1 MNKNQKRYL
10 AVAAIVFIA
19 FSAIVFAAPFKM
31 NVVFWVSYAFSIIA
45 MGIQIWVFKIAF
57 GGKESVRSKFYGF
70 PIARIGIAYLTI
82 QIILSFIFM
91 VLAAVV
97 PLWLVLI
104 LYVAALAAAA
114 IGLISTDAM
123 RDEIERQD
131 IKLQADTNCMQM
143 LRSQIDS
150 LPAQC
155 EDNDAV
161 KALENLADEFRYSD
175 PVSGE
180 ALKDIENDLMAL
192 TSELQKAVIDNDA
205 MGVMGLCK
213 KTGAVLTE
221 RNRLCKLNK
230 NK

>member
-1 MNKNQKRYL
+1 MTKNQKRYL
-10 AVAAIVFIA
+10 AVVAIGFIA
-19 FSAIVFAAPFKM
+19 FSVIVFAAPFKM
-31 NVVFWVSYAFSIIA
+31 NGVFWVSYVFSVIA
-45 MGIQIWVFKIAF
+45 IGIQIYIFKIAF

-70 PIARIGIAYLTI
+70 PIARIGIVYLAI
-82 QIILSFIFM
+82 QIILSFVFM
-91 VLAAVV
+91 ILAVVV

-104 LYVAALAAAA
+104 LYVVVLAVAAL
-114 IGLISTDAM
+114 GLISTNAM

-131 IKLQADTNCMQM
+131 IKLQEDINCMQM

-150 LPAQC
+150 LPEQC
-155 EDNDAV
+155 EDKDAV
-161 KALENLADEFRYSD
+161 KVLENLADEFRYSD

-192 TSELQKAVIDNDA
+192 MSELQKAVIDNDVT
-205 MGVMGLCK
+205 GVMGLCK
-213 KTGAVLTE
+213 KTSAVLTE

>member
-1 MNKNQKRYL
+1 MTKNQKRYL

-19 FSAIVFAAPFKM
+19 FSVIVFAAPLKM
-31 NVVFWVSYAFSIIA
+31 NEVFWVSYVFSVIA
-45 MGIQIWVFKIAF
+45 MGIQIYVYKIAF
-57 GGKESVRSKFYGF
+57 EGKESIRSKFYGF
-70 PIARIGIAYLTI
+70 PIARIGIGYLVV

-91 VLAAVV
+91 VLAVVV

-104 LYVAALAAAA
+104 LCVAALAAAS
-114 IGLISTDAM
+114 IGLISTSAM

-131 IKLQADTNCMQM
+131 IKLQADTNCMQI

-150 LPAQC
+150 LPEQC
-155 EDNDAV
+155 EEKDAA

-192 TSELQKAVIDNDA
+192 MSELQKAVIDNDTV
-205 MGVMGLCK
+205 GVMDLCK
-213 KTGAVLTE
+213 KTSAVLTE

-230 NK
+230 

>member
-10 AVAAIVFIA
+10 AVVAIVFIA

-104 LYVAALAAAA
+104 LYVVALAAAA

-131 IKLQADTNCMQM
+131 IKLQADTDCMQM
-143 LRSQIDS
+143 LRSQI
-150 LPAQC
+150 PC
-155 EDNDAV
+155 RHNV
-161 KALENLADEFRYSD
+161 KITMRLRHWKIWRMNF
-175 PVSGE
+175 
-180 ALKDIENDLMAL
+180 DIV
-192 TSELQKAVIDNDA
+192 TP
-205 MGVMGLCK
+205 
-213 KTGAVLTE
+213 
-221 RNRLCKLNK
+221 
-230 NK
+230 